1 LYEDLRKAVNMD
13 TLVYDK
19 KKNSLVKKIRQSD
32 IPSYIKNPDY
42 LLWLDIENPSKTNMQ
57 FLLDHFHFHPLDI
70 EDCLSVI
77 ERPKLDEYDDYFFL
91 VLHIPLF
98 IKQTRRLVP
107 FTVNIFIGN
116 NFIVTVHQG
125 PCKPIEN
132 TYDNISQDPGILS
145 KGSGYLLHRV
155 LDALIDYNFPILNK
169 IYRNIQNVEDDIF
182 KKPSTKNVRTILLIR
197 TNILTFR
204 NIVFPQR
211 KLLKTLEIK
220 DMDFLIGALEVYFSD
235 LVDHIEKIWDTL
247 ENYKE
252 LVEGVHEA
260 HQSLLSNK
268 INDIMRILTIF
279 SVVILPLTLISGVY
293 GMNVGLPLR
302 NFPGAFI
309 IIMAGMA
316 LISVGM
322 LIYFKFKDWV

>member
-1 LYEDLRKAVNMD
+1 VDLN
-13 TLVYDK
+13 TLIYDK
-19 KKNSLVKKIRQSD
+19 NQNSLIKKFRQSD
-32 IPSYIKNPDY
+32 IPSYIRNPDY
-42 LLWLDIENPSKTNMQ
+42 LLWIDIETPSKTDMQ
-57 FLLDHFHFHPLDI
+57 FLLDNFHFHPLDI
-70 EDCLSVI
+70 EDCLSII

-91 VLHIPLF
+91 VLHVPLF
-98 IKQTRRLVP
+98 IKQTRRLTP

-125 PCKPIEN
+125 SCKPIQM
-132 TYDNISQDPGILS
+132 TYDNLVEDHGILS

-169 IYRNIQNVEDDIF
+169 IYRNIQDVEDNIF

-252 LVEGVHEA
+252 LVEGVHDA

-279 SVVILPLTLISGVY
+279 SVVILPLTLISGIY
-293 GMNVGLPLR
+293 GMNLGLPLGSS
-302 NFPGAFI
+302 PWAFTI
-309 IIMAGMA
+309 ILLAM
-316 LISVGM
+316 LTISIGM
-322 LIYFKFKDWV
+322 LVYFKFKDWV

>member
-1 LYEDLRKAVNMD
+1 MK
-13 TLVYDK
+13 TLIYDK
-19 KKNSLVKKIRQSD
+19 KQKSLLKRFKQSD
-32 IPSYIKNPDY
+32 IVPYIKNPDY
-42 LLWLDIENPSKTNMQ
+42 LVWLDIENPNKKTMQ
-57 FLLDHFHFHPLDI
+57 FLRDHFSFHPLDI

-91 VLHIPLF
+91 VLHIPVF
-98 IKQTRRLVP
+98 VKQTRRLIP

-125 PCKPIEN
+125 LCKPIQT
-132 TYDNISQDPGILS
+132 TYDHLVEDPAILER
-145 KGSGYLLHRV
+145 GSGYLLHGI
-155 LDALIDYNFPILNK
+155 LDALIDYSFPILNK

-182 KKPSTKNVRTILLIR
+182 KKPSTNNVKTILLIR

-204 NIVFPQR
+204 NIIFPQR

-220 DMDFLIGALEVYFSD
+220 DMDFLIEALEVYFSD

-293 GMNVGLPLR
+293 GMNIGLPFMG
-302 NFPGAFI
+302 FPWAFFI
-309 IIMAGMA
+309 ILGGMII
-316 LISVGM
+316 ISIVM
-322 LIYFKFKDWV
+322 LIYFKFKDWI

>member
-1 LYEDLRKAVNMD
+1 MK

-19 KKNSLVKKIRQSD
+19 KQKSLLRKFKQSD
-32 IPSYIKNPDY
+32 IVSYINNPDF
-42 LLWLDIENPSKTNMQ
+42 LVWFDIENPNKDTMH
-57 FLLDHFHFHPLDI
+57 FLRDHFNFHPLDI

-98 IKQTRRLVP
+98 VKQTKRLIP

-125 PCKPIEN
+125 LCKPIQT
-132 TYDNISQDPGILS
+132 TYDHLLENLSILE
-145 KGSGYLLHRV
+145 KGSGYLLHSI
-155 LDALIDYNFPILNK
+155 LDALIDYNFPILNR

-220 DMDFLIGALEVYFSD
+220 DMDFLIEALEVYFSD

-268 INDIMRILTIF
+268 INDIMRTLTIF

-293 GMNVGLPLR
+293 GMNIGLPLMS
-302 NFPGAFI
+302 FPWAFFI
-309 IIMAGMA
+309 ILATMII
-316 LISVGM
+316 ISIGM
-322 LIYFKFKDWV
+322 LIYFKFKDWF

>member
-1 LYEDLRKAVNMD
+1 MK

-19 KKNSLVKKIRQSD
+19 KQKSLLRKFKQPD
-32 IPSYIKNPDY
+32 IVSYINNPDY
-42 LLWLDIENPSKTNMQ
+42 LIWLDIENPNKNTMQ
-57 FLLDHFHFHPLDI
+57 FLRDHFNFHPLDI

-98 IKQTRRLVP
+98 VKQTRRLIP

-125 PCKPIEN
+125 LCKPIQT
-132 TYDNISQDPGILS
+132 TYDHLIEDQSILER
-145 KGSGYLLHRV
+145 GSGYLLHRI
-155 LDALIDYNFPILNK
+155 LDALIDYNFPILNR

-220 DMDFLIGALEVYFSD
+220 DMDFLIEALEVYFSD

-268 INDIMRILTIF
+268 INDIMRTLTIF

-293 GMNVGLPLR
+293 GMNIGLPLMS
-302 NFPGAFI
+302 FPWAFFI
-309 IIMAGMA
+309 ILAVMI
-316 LISVGM
+316 LISIGM
-322 LIYFKFKDWV
+322 LIYFKFKDWF

>member
-1 LYEDLRKAVNMD
+1 MK
-13 TLVYDK
+13 TLIYDK
-19 KKNSLVKKIRQSD
+19 KQKLLLKRFKQSD
-32 IPSYIKNPDY
+32 IVSFVKNPDY
-42 LLWLDIENPSKTNMQ
+42 LIWLDIENPNKKTMQ
-57 FLLDHFHFHPLDI
+57 FLRHHFSFHPLDI

-91 VLHIPLF
+91 VLHVPLF
-98 IKQTRRLVP
+98 VKQTRRLIP

-125 PCKPIEN
+125 LCKPIQT
-132 TYDNISQDPGILS
+132 TYDRLIEDQSILAR
-145 KGSGYLLHRV
+145 GSGYLLHGI
-155 LDALIDYNFPILNK
+155 LDALIDYSFPILNK
-169 IYRNIQNVEDDIF
+169 IYRNIQSVEDDIF

-220 DMDFLIGALEVYFSD
+220 DMDFLIEALEVYFSD

-293 GMNVGLPLR
+293 GMNIGLPFM
-302 NFPGAFI
+302 NFSWAFFI
-309 IIMAGMA
+309 ILAGMII
-316 LISVGM
+316 ISIGM
-322 LIYFKFKDWV
+322 LIYFKFKDWI

>member
-1 LYEDLRKAVNMD
+1 MK
-13 TLVYDK
+13 TLIYDK
-19 KKNSLVKKIRQSD
+19 KQKSLLKKAKRSD
-32 IPSYIKNPDY
+32 IVLSIENPDY
-42 LLWLDIENPSKTNMQ
+42 LIWLDIENPSKETMQ
-57 FLLDHFHFHPLDI
+57 FLRDHFSFHPLDI

-98 IKQTRRLVP
+98 IKQTRRLTP

-125 PCKPIEN
+125 PCKPIQA
-132 TYDNISQDPGILS
+132 TYDQLLEDQAIFE
-145 KGSGYLLHRV
+145 KGSGYLLHRI

-169 IYRNIQNVEDDIF
+169 IYRNIQSVEDDIF
-182 KKPSTKNVRTILLIR
+182 KSPSTKNVRTILLIR

-220 DMDFLIGALEVYFSD
+220 DMDFLIEALEVYFSD

-268 INDIMRILTIF
+268 INDIMRVLTIF
-279 SVVILPLTLISGVY
+279 SVIILPLTLISGVY
-293 GMNVGLPLR
+293 GMNIGLPLGS
-302 NFPGAFI
+302 FPWAFFI
-309 IIMAGMA
+309 ILAAMVMI
-316 LISVGM
+316 IIGM
-322 LIYFKFKDWV
+322 LIYFKFKDWL

>member
-1 LYEDLRKAVNMD
+1 MK

-19 KKNSLVKKIRQSD
+19 KQKSLLRKFKQSD
-32 IPSYIKNPDY
+32 IASYINNPDF
-42 LLWLDIENPSKTNMQ
+42 LVWFDIENPNKDTMH
-57 FLLDHFHFHPLDI
+57 FLRDHFNFHPLDI

-98 IKQTRRLVP
+98 VKQTKRLIP

-125 PCKPIEN
+125 LCKPIQT
-132 TYDNISQDPGILS
+132 TYDHLLENLSILE
-145 KGSGYLLHRV
+145 KGSGYLLHSI
-155 LDALIDYNFPILNK
+155 LDALIDYNFPILNR

-220 DMDFLIGALEVYFSD
+220 DMDFLIEALEVYFSD

-268 INDIMRILTIF
+268 INDIMRTLTIF

-293 GMNVGLPLR
+293 GMNIGLPLMS
-302 NFPGAFI
+302 FPWAFFI
-309 IIMAGMA
+309 ILAIMII
-316 LISVGM
+316 ISIGM
-322 LIYFKFKDWV
+322 LIYFKFKDWF

>member
-1 LYEDLRKAVNMD
+1 MK
-13 TLVYDK
+13 TLIYDK
-19 KKNSLVKKIRQSD
+19 KQKSLLKRFKQSD
-32 IPSYIKNPDY
+32 IVSFIKNPDY
-42 LLWLDIENPSKTNMQ
+42 LVWLDIENPNKKTMQ
-57 FLLDHFHFHPLDI
+57 FLKDHFNFHPLDI

-91 VLHIPLF
+91 VLHIPVF
-98 IKQTRRLVP
+98 VKQTRRLIP

-125 PCKPIEN
+125 LCKPIQT
-132 TYDNISQDPGILS
+132 TYDHLVEDPSILER
-145 KGSGYLLHRV
+145 GSGYLLHGI
-155 LDALIDYNFPILNK
+155 LDALIDYSFPILNK

-182 KKPSTKNVRTILLIR
+182 KKPSTNNVKTILLIR

-204 NIVFPQR
+204 NIIFPQR

-220 DMDFLIGALEVYFSD
+220 DMDFLIEALEVYFSD

-268 INDIMRILTIF
+268 INDIRRILTIF

-293 GMNVGLPLR
+293 GMNIGLPFMG
-302 NFPGAFI
+302 FPWAFFI
-309 IIMAGMA
+309 ILGGMII
-316 LISVGM
+316 ISIVM
-322 LIYFKFKDWV
+322 LIYFKFKDWI

>member
-1 LYEDLRKAVNMD
+1 MMN

-19 KKNSLVKKIRQSD
+19 NTNSLVKKFRQSD

-42 LLWLDIENPSKTNMQ
+42 LLWLDIENPSQTNMQ

-125 PCKPIEN
+125 QCKAIDN
-132 TYDNISQDPGILS
+132 TYENLKEDFGILA

-155 LDALIDYNFPILNK
+155 IDALIDYNFPILNK

-182 KKPSTKNVRTILLIR
+182 RKPSTKNVRTILLIR

-204 NIVFPQR
+204 NIIFPQR

-279 SVVILPLTLISGVY
+279 SVVILPLTLISGIY
-293 GMNVGLPLR
+293 GMNIGLPFMD
-302 NFPGAFI
+302 FPGAFFI
-309 IIMAGMA
+309 ILAAMVAISIGM
-316 LISVGM
+316 I
-322 LIYFKFKDWV
+322 IYFKFKDWV